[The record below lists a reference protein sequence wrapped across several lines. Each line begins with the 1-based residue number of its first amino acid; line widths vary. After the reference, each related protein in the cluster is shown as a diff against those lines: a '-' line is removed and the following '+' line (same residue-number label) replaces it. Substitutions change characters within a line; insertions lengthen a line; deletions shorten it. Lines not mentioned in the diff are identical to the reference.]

1 MMRIRPGIC
10 RIACLLL
17 SLPGHAQEPAR
28 NIQFSAFGTL
38 GLAGTDTHL
47 VGFRRDSSQFDG
59 ATDKPTANVDSRL
72 GVQVSAKLGDSLLA
86 TLQVVSKYN
95 YAGNYQ
101 PVPTWACLN
110 WNPVSNFTLAA
121 GYLSY
126 ELLPNG
132 DRADVGYTY
141 PYVRPPVEVYGM
153 TGITRLRG
161 VDAAQ
166 TLVLIPGTT
175 LQLMGYLGQ
184 SVEKTSGG
192 ASVGTWDLSGGLTWA
207 ASATVQTGSFRGR
220 AQYTYFKVPHNFG
233 GTVPGLQTLLEVL
246 GSELNQ
252 PGLASVANALNV
264 KGTIGRS
271 LQIGGAWE
279 KGPYQIQGTL
289 WHVTSDFVSIPT
301 TNSGFVMFGYRVGE
315 VVPYGLFARSVSHPN
330 PVPNMGN
337 LGSLPAQD
345 GILAY
350 LGALAANGVAEGV
363 TSIDTNQNTFSTGL
377 RWDFARN
384 ADLKFQL
391 DWIRAHNST
400 ALMVNFDPALGA
412 QWNGKATV
420 MSIALDF
427 VFGGGR

>member
-1 MMRIRPGIC
+1 MHIRSAPC

-17 SLPGHAQEPAR
+17 ALPGLAQEPAR
-28 NIQFSAFGTL
+28 NIKFSAFGTL
-38 GLAGTDTHL
+38 GLAATDTHL
-47 VGFRRDSSQFDG
+47 VEFRRDSSQYDG
-59 ATDKPTANVDSRL
+59 AIDKPNAKVDSRL
-72 GVQVSAKLGDSLLA
+72 GVQVSARLGDTLLA

-95 YAGNYQ
+95 YAGNYR

-110 WNPVSNFTLAA
+110 WNPVAHFTLAA

-141 PYVRPPVEVYGM
+141 TFVRPPVEVYGM

-166 TLVLIPGTT
+166 TFTLGSGTT

-192 ASVGTWDLSGGLTWA
+192 ASFGTWDLSGGLTWA
-207 ASATVQTGSFRGR
+207 ASAMVQSGSFRGR
-220 AQYTYFKVPHNFG
+220 AQSTYFKIPNNFG
-233 GTVPGLQTLLEVL
+233 GTVPELQALLTGLGADL
-246 GSELNQ
+246 GQ
-252 PGLASVANALNV
+252 PGLAAVANSLNV

-279 KGPYQIQGTL
+279 EGPYQVQGTL
-289 WHVTSDFVSIPT
+289 WHVTSDYVAIPT
-301 TNSGFVMFGYRVGE
+301 TNSGFVMFGYRVGD

-330 PVPNMGN
+330 PIPDLGN
-337 LGSLPAQD
+337 LGSLPPYYGPVAS
-345 GILAY
+345 
-350 LGALAANGVAEGV
+350 LGAIAAAGVAEGI
-363 TSIDTNQNTFSTGL
+363 TSIDTNQNTFSSGL
-377 RWDFARN
+377 RWDFADH

-391 DWIRAHNST
+391 DLIRAHNST
-400 ALMVNFDPALGA
+400 ALMVNFDPAQGA

-420 MSIALDF
+420 MSVTLDF